1 MLFIHVIN
9 QSSMQIAF
17 ALWSMVIRIV
27 IALSMARVVSA
38 NIETAKKA
46 LILAD
51 SALMVMR
58 DALIFSIAIDHL
70 VQAALIVT
78 RGISTCRGG
87 CN

>member
-1 MLFIHVIN
+1 
-9 QSSMQIAF
+9 MQIAF

-58 DALIFSIAIDHL
+58 DALIFSIVIDH
-70 VQAALIVT
+70 
-78 RGISTCRGG
+78 
-87 CN
+87 